1 MTLTRKIRK
10 VLKSKPT
17 LEGAGVQLKR
27 AFGFGDTKMFDPFL
41 LMDDFRGDTPAQ
53 YIRGFPWHPHRGIE
67 TITYVLRGDVEHADS
82 LGNRGVI
89 SSGDVQ
95 WMTAGSGI
103 IHHEMP
109 RGDPEG
115 RMYGFQLWAN
125 LPASHKMMDP
135 RYRDVKDAT
144 IPRLTLP
151 NGVEI
156 RIICGKV
163 GDQQGPV
170 QDVVIDPQYLDVSV
184 PARSEFIFP
193 TPPGHTVFAYVI
205 DGKGIFCDQK
215 DPYSYEEE
223 GSNYFDLQR
232 DPMLGNTTL
241 VVFGDGDQVKVTTE
255 DFSVRFL
262 LISGRPIKEPVAWY
276 GPIVMNTAAEL
287 QTAFEEYQNGTFIKY
302 KKK

>member
-27 AFGFGDTKMFDPFL
+27 AFGFGDTKLFDPFL

-151 NGVEI
+151 NGVEM
-156 RIICGKV
+156 RIVCGKV